1 MLTPRVWLLA
11 MALVLLS
18 FVVHA
23 QEIDPNADVIPEEAR
38 ERTTEATDGST
49 AAAANDVEAAVPLV
63 QEARP
68 FNAFERF
75 SYESGISNQLQ
86 SLMGRYINP
95 SLFHVSVQVEGR
107 LVYEPGT
114 GATGGASVT
123 GEATGRP
130 VETFGDDKTL
140 EMLPALPFFSS
151 RLRAPVR
158 VEEAETTT
166 TRGTGSRRQEVP
178 METAGPHIDRI
189 RVYFMTDTMIK
200 AESNSFYRNLIS
212 SALRLDPSRGD
223 DIVMSTTAFPREAVE
238 ATVGQAAAGPP
249 INVNATLNQP
259 PAQAEADNRM
269 AEVVS
274 AMGNELALL
283 IGAGLAIIGI
293 LIFVGLVWHARKSS
307 ESAAAA
313 VAATKA
319 ATSSSRAA
327 AGGEGGGGEQSY
339 SGGPPQMARMQ
350 IQAEMASHDPQQA
363 QLKESDPLMDWLI
376 NDRENL
382 AFTLERWIRDQG
394 KRVIDKTVLMLYP
407 YGNHFFDMLTEYLE
421 PETVA
426 QAQVVWN
433 GWDPDNHDTGSRLR
447 ALDELAMSMKNQ
459 KQFGNFPFIIYLK
472 DKEILALLDDEPAL
486 NCLMVLDGLAA
497 NRKSAL
503 MDMFDAEKTTEML
516 SSYAELGKQKYGV
529 YADLSSRLFL
539 KLKGIR
545 ERGEQNEKAYESV
558 LGTILQQSMRKQE
571 EMVESLRQSNPDMY
585 DWIRERITLWSDVA
599 GLGDQ
604 VLLQALEAMESDAIA
619 SMLAGDERMQE
630 RILPLRPQREQ
641 VLIKNLL
648 SQNGLSTQQTEEER
662 KAFLARLPQGET
674 AELIESKA
682 V

>member
-1 MLTPRVWLLA
+1 
-11 MALVLLS
+11 MAILLLS
-18 FVVHA
+18 FAVQA
-23 QEIDPNADVIPEEAR
+23 QDQDPNTSALPPEAR
-38 ERTTEATDGST
+38 VTTEPAAEGNTMGESAGQAAT
-49 AAAANDVEAAVPLV
+49 EPQEPV
-63 QEARP
+63 QMSRP

-95 SLFHVSVQVEGR
+95 ALFHISVQVEGR
-107 LVYEPGT
+107 MVNNAGAGAIGSETVSGQ
-114 GATGGASVT
+114 ATGK
-123 GEATGRP
+123 P
-130 VETFGDDKTL
+130 VETFGEDKTL

-158 VEEAETTT
+158 VEEAETSTQ
-166 TRGTGSRRQEVP
+166 GTGKQQRAVP
-178 METAGPHIDRI
+178 VEAPGPHIDRI

-212 SALRLDPSRGD
+212 SALRLDPGRGD
-223 DIVMSTTAFPREAVE
+223 DIVMSTTAFPKQAAEAS
-238 ATVGQAAAGPP
+238 AGQAAMPP
-249 INVNATLNQP
+249 ISVNATLSQP

-274 AMGNELALL
+274 SMGNELALL
-283 IGAGLAIIGI
+283 IGAGLALIGI

-313 VAATKA
+313 VAATK
-319 ATSSSRAA
+319 SSNSSRSAGAGDGGSPENPYAA
-327 AGGEGGGGEQSY
+327 AA
-339 SGGPPQMARMQ
+339 PPQMARMQ

-394 KRVIDKTVLMLYP
+394 KRVIDKMVLMLYP

-421 PETVA
+421 PDTVA

-433 GWDPDNHDTGSRLR
+433 GWDPDNHDTASRQR
-447 ALDELAMSMKNQ
+447 ALDELSMSMKNQ

-472 DKEILALLDDEPAL
+472 DKEILALLEDEPAL

-497 NRKSAL
+497 NRKSAI

-516 SSYAELGKQKYGV
+516 SSYAELNKQKYGR

-539 KLKGIR
+539 KLKEIR

-558 LGTILQQSMRKQE
+558 LGTIMQQSMRKQE
-571 EMVESLRQSNPDMY
+571 EMLENLRESNPKMY

-599 GLGDQ
+599 NLADN
-604 VLLQALEAMESDAIA
+604 VLAQALESMESDAIA
-619 SMLAGDERMQE
+619 SLLAGDQVMQDRM
-630 RILPLRPQREQ
+630 LPLRPQREQ

-648 SQNGLSTQQTEEER
+648 SQNGLSTQRTEDER
-662 KAFLARLPQGET
+662 KAFLARLPQGEE
-674 AELIESKA
+674 AEALAESKEG
-682 V
+682 